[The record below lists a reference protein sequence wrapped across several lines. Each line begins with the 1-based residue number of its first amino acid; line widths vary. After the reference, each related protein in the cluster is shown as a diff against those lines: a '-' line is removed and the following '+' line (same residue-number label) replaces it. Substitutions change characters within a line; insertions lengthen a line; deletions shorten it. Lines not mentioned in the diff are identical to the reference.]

1 MTNNIKE
8 SLERELR
15 KIESE
20 EILSPAYRK
29 KKLIAYAV
37 RTAIMVGIY
46 IYFWDFVWF
55 RWTLLVYIP
64 LNLLGL
70 GLIFGSK
77 HFLDKKIDALKQKIE
92 EVDALSQD

>member
-1 MTNNIKE
+1 MANNIKE
-8 SLERELR
+8 SLERELK

-20 EILSPAYRK
+20 EILSPAFRK

-46 IYFWDFVWF
+46 VYFWNYEWF

-64 LNLLGL
+64 LNLFGL
-70 GLIFGSK
+70 GLILGSSR
-77 HFLDKKIDALKQKIE
+77 FLNKKIDALKQKIE
-92 EVDALSQD
+92 EVDRLSQD